1 MKNDVEIIYQKTTE
15 GRGAHGTRSFT
26 EPPGGMTGDRDEFG
40 IHTFE
45 RSQSDDMG
53 LTIQAR
59 NMSVTPAITKRIEKK
74 TETMG
79 RYLYPDT
86 EMQVRLK
93 KEKNDRRV
101 VEITVPMGKNVILRS
116 ESSADDNLFLAID
129 KALAKMERQIR
140 KHRTKLAK
148 NLREE
153 AFTDNPEYI
162 EEDLGDEEE
171 RKVVRR
177 KTFPVRPMSV
187 EDAIIEM
194 ELLGHSFFVFV
205 NIDTERTNV
214 LYLRK
219 DGDLGLLE
227 PEA

>member
-1 MKNDVEIIYQKTTE
+1 MKLSIV
-15 GRGAHGTRSFT
+15 
-26 EPPGGMTGDRDEFG
+26 
-40 IHTFE
+40 
-45 RSQSDDMG
+45 
-53 LTIQAR
+53 AR
-59 NMSVTPAITKRIEKK
+59 NMAVTPAITKRIEKK

-79 RYLYPDT
+79 KYLLPDT
-86 EMQVRLK
+86 EMQIKMR
-93 KEKNDRRV
+93 KEKDDRRV

-140 KHRTKLAK
+140 KHRTKLGK
-148 NLREE
+148 RLRDDAFKAPDMEYFEE
-153 AFTDNPEYI
+153 PAAVEPS
-162 EEDLGDEEE
+162 L
-171 RKVVRR
+171 KVVKH

-187 EDAIIEM
+187 EDAIMQM
-194 ELLGHSFFVFV
+194 ELLGHDFFAFV
-205 NIDTERTNV
+205 NVDTDRTNI

>member
-1 MKNDVEIIYQKTTE
+1 MK
-15 GRGAHGTRSFT
+15 
-26 EPPGGMTGDRDEFG
+26 
-40 IHTFE
+40 
-45 RSQSDDMG
+45 
-53 LTIQAR
+53 LTITSR
-59 NMSVTPAITKRIEKK
+59 NMVVTPAITKRIEKK

-79 RYLYPDT
+79 RYLWPET
-86 EMQVRLK
+86 EMQIK
-93 KEKNDRRV
+93 MTKEKARRV

-116 ESSADDNLFLAID
+116 EGSADDNLFLAID

-140 KHRTKLAK
+140 KHRTKLGK

-153 AFTDNPEYI
+153 IPDVPEYI
-162 EEDLGDEEE
+162 EEDQAEEQE
-171 RKVVRR
+171 RKLVKR

-187 EDAIIEM
+187 EDAMIEM
-194 ELLGHSFFVFV
+194 ELLGHNFFAFV

>member
-1 MKNDVEIIYQKTTE
+1 M
-15 GRGAHGTRSFT
+15 R
-26 EPPGGMTGDRDEFG
+26 
-40 IHTFE
+40 
-45 RSQSDDMG
+45 
-53 LTIQAR
+53 LTITAR

-79 RYLYPDT
+79 RYLWPET
-86 EMQVRLK
+86 EMQIKMR

-116 ESSADDNLFLAID
+116 
-129 KALAKMERQIR
+129 
-140 KHRTKLAK
+140 KHRTKLGK

-153 AFTDNPEYI
+153 AFAEVPEYI
-162 EEDLGDEEE
+162 EEDLAEEEE

-187 EDAIIEM
+187 EDAAIEM
-194 ELLGHSFFVFV
+194 ELLGHSFFAFI
-205 NIDTERTNV
+205 NIDTDRTNV

-219 DGDLGLLE
+219 DGNLGLLE

>member
-1 MKNDVEIIYQKTTE
+1 MK
-15 GRGAHGTRSFT
+15 
-26 EPPGGMTGDRDEFG
+26 
-40 IHTFE
+40 
-45 RSQSDDMG
+45 

-59 NMSVTPAITKRIEKK
+59 NMSVSPAITQRIEKK

-79 RYLYPDT
+79 KYLWPET
-86 EMQVRLK
+86 EMLVKMR
-93 KEKNDRRV
+93 KEKDDRRV

-140 KHRTKLAK
+140 KHRTKLGK

-153 AFTDNPEYI
+153 AFTEVPEYI
-162 EEDLGDEEE
+162 EEDLEQEEE
-171 RKVVRR
+171 LKVVRR
-177 KTFPVRPMSV
+177 KTYPVRPMSL

-205 NIDTERTNV
+205 DVDTERTNV

-219 DGDLGLLE
+219 GGGLGLLE

>member
-1 MKNDVEIIYQKTTE
+1 MK
-15 GRGAHGTRSFT
+15 
-26 EPPGGMTGDRDEFG
+26 
-40 IHTFE
+40 
-45 RSQSDDMG
+45 
-53 LTIQAR
+53 LTITAR
-59 NMSVTPAITKRIEKK
+59 NMVVTPAITKRIEKK

-79 RYLYPDT
+79 RYLWPET
-86 EMQVRLK
+86 EMQIK
-93 KEKNDRRV
+93 MHKEKARRV

-116 ESSADDNLFLAID
+116 EASAEDNLFLAID

-140 KHRTKLAK
+140 KHRTKLGK

-153 AFTDNPEYI
+153 IPDVPEYI
-162 EEDLGDEEE
+162 EEDLAEEKE
-171 RKVVRR
+171 RKIVKR

-187 EDAIIEM
+187 EDAAIEM
-194 ELLGHSFFVFV
+194 ELLGHSFFAFV
-205 NIDTERTNV
+205 NIDTDRTNV

>member
-1 MKNDVEIIYQKTTE
+1 MK
-15 GRGAHGTRSFT
+15 
-26 EPPGGMTGDRDEFG
+26 
-40 IHTFE
+40 
-45 RSQSDDMG
+45 
-53 LTIQAR
+53 LTITAR
-59 NMSVTPAITKRIEKK
+59 NMVVTPAITKRIEKK

-79 RYLYPDT
+79 RYLWPET
-86 EMQVRLK
+86 EMLIKMQ
-93 KEKNDRRV
+93 KEKARRV

-129 KALAKMERQIR
+129 TALAKMERQIR
-140 KHRTKLAK
+140 KHRTKLGK

-153 AFTDNPEYI
+153 IPDVPEYI
-162 EEDLGDEEE
+162 EEETAAEEKE
-171 RKVVRR
+171 REIVKR

-187 EDAIIEM
+187 EDAKIEM
-194 ELLGHSFFVFV
+194 ELLGHTFFAFV

>member
-1 MKNDVEIIYQKTTE
+1 MK
-15 GRGAHGTRSFT
+15 
-26 EPPGGMTGDRDEFG
+26 
-40 IHTFE
+40 
-45 RSQSDDMG
+45 
-53 LTIQAR
+53 LTITSR
-59 NMSVTPAITKRIEKK
+59 NMVVTPAITKRIEKK

-79 RYLYPDT
+79 RYLWPET
-86 EMQVRLK
+86 EMQIK
-93 KEKNDRRV
+93 MTKEKARRV

-116 ESSADDNLFLAID
+116 EGSADDNLFLAID

-140 KHRTKLAK
+140 KHRTKLGK

-153 AFTDNPEYI
+153 IPDVPEYI
-162 EEDLGDEEE
+162 EEDQAEETE
-171 RKVVRR
+171 RKLVKR

-194 ELLGHSFFVFV
+194 DLLGHNFFAFV

>member
-1 MKNDVEIIYQKTTE
+1 MK
-15 GRGAHGTRSFT
+15 
-26 EPPGGMTGDRDEFG
+26 
-40 IHTFE
+40 
-45 RSQSDDMG
+45 
-53 LTIQAR
+53 LTITAR
-59 NMSVTPAITKRIEKK
+59 NMAVTPAITQRIERK
-74 TETMG
+74 TATMG
-79 RYLYPDT
+79 RYLWPET
-86 EMQVRLK
+86 EVQIRMR
-93 KEKNDRRV
+93 KEKNNLRV

-116 ESSADDNLFLAID
+116 EASAEDNLFMAID
-129 KALAKMERQIR
+129 QALAKMERQIR
-140 KHRTKLAK
+140 KHRTKLGK

-153 AFTDNPEYI
+153 AFAEAPEYI
-162 EEDLGDEEE
+162 EDDLEEE
-171 RKVVRR
+171 NTPKVVRH

>member
-1 MKNDVEIIYQKTTE
+1 MKL
-15 GRGAHGTRSFT
+15 S
-26 EPPGGMTGDRDEFG
+26 
-40 IHTFE
+40 
-45 RSQSDDMG
+45 
-53 LTIQAR
+53 IQAR
-59 NMSVTPAITKRIEKK
+59 NMSVSPAITQRIEKK

-79 RYLYPDT
+79 KYLWPET
-86 EMQVRLK
+86 EMQVKMR
-93 KEKNDRRV
+93 KEKNDLRV

-116 ESSADDNLFLAID
+116 ESADENLFLAID

-140 KHRTKLAK
+140 KHRTKLGK

-153 AFTDNPEYI
+153 IPDVPEYI
-162 EEDLGDEEE
+162 EEDQGEEE
-171 RKVVRR
+171 GRKVVKQ

-187 EDAIIEM
+187 EDAAIEM
-194 ELLGHSFFVFV
+194 ELLGHSFFAFV
-205 NIDTERTNV
+205 NIDTEQTNV

>member
-1 MKNDVEIIYQKTTE
+1 MK
-15 GRGAHGTRSFT
+15 
-26 EPPGGMTGDRDEFG
+26 
-40 IHTFE
+40 
-45 RSQSDDMG
+45 
-53 LTIQAR
+53 LTITAQ
-59 NMSVTPAITKRIEKK
+59 NMVVTPAITKRIEKK

-79 RYLYPDT
+79 RYLRPDT
-86 EMQVRLK
+86 EMLIKLR
-93 KEKNDRRV
+93 KEKKLRI

-116 ESSADDNLFLAID
+116 EASAEDNLFLAID
-129 KALAKMERQIR
+129 QALAKMERQIR
-140 KHRTKLAK
+140 KHRTKLGK

-153 AFTDNPEYI
+153 IPDVPEFI
-162 EEDLGDEEE
+162 EEDDDTAEEKD
-171 RKVVRR
+171 RKIVKR

-187 EDAIIEM
+187 EDAVIEM
-194 ELLGHSFFVFV
+194 DLLGHNFFAFV

>member
-1 MKNDVEIIYQKTTE
+1 MK
-15 GRGAHGTRSFT
+15 
-26 EPPGGMTGDRDEFG
+26 
-40 IHTFE
+40 
-45 RSQSDDMG
+45 
-53 LTIQAR
+53 LTITAR
-59 NMSVTPAITKRIEKK
+59 NMVVTPAITKRIEKK

-79 RYLYPDT
+79 RYLWPET
-86 EMQVRLK
+86 EMQIK
-93 KEKNDRRV
+93 MHKEKARRV

-116 ESSADDNLFLAID
+116 EASAEDNLFLAID

-140 KHRTKLAK
+140 KHRTKLGK

-153 AFTDNPEYI
+153 IPDVPEYI
-162 EEDLGDEEE
+162 EEDLAEEKE
-171 RKVVRR
+171 RKIVKR
-177 KTFPVRPMSV
+177 KTFPVRHMSV
-187 EDAIIEM
+187 EDAVIEM
-194 ELLGHSFFVFV
+194 DLLGHNFFAFV

>member
-1 MKNDVEIIYQKTTE
+1 M
-15 GRGAHGTRSFT
+15 R
-26 EPPGGMTGDRDEFG
+26 
-40 IHTFE
+40 
-45 RSQSDDMG
+45 

-59 NMSVTPAITKRIEKK
+59 NMSVTPAITKRIERK

-79 RYLYPDT
+79 RYLWPET
-86 EMQVRLK
+86 EMQIKMR
-93 KEKNDRRV
+93 KEKNDLRV

-116 ESSADDNLFLAID
+116 EASADDNLFLAID
-129 KALAKMERQIR
+129 QALAKMERQIR
-140 KHRTKLAK
+140 KHRTKLGK

-153 AFTDNPEYI
+153 IPDVPEYI
-162 EEDLGDEEE
+162 EADQETEETE
-171 RKVVRR
+171 RKVVKR
-177 KTFPVRPMSV
+177 KTYPVRPMSV

-194 ELLGHSFFVFV
+194 DLLGHNFFVFV

>member
-1 MKNDVEIIYQKTTE
+1 MK
-15 GRGAHGTRSFT
+15 
-26 EPPGGMTGDRDEFG
+26 
-40 IHTFE
+40 
-45 RSQSDDMG
+45 
-53 LTIQAR
+53 LTITAQ
-59 NMSVTPAITKRIEKK
+59 NMVVTPAITKRIEKK

-79 RYLYPDT
+79 RYLRQDA
-86 EMQVRLK
+86 EMQIK
-93 KEKNDRRV
+93 MHKEKARRV

-116 ESSADDNLFLAID
+116 EASADDNLFLAID

-140 KHRTKLAK
+140 KHRTKLGK

-153 AFTDNPEYI
+153 IPDVPEYI
-162 EEDLGDEEE
+162 EEDLAEEQE
-171 RKVVRR
+171 RKVVKR

-194 ELLGHSFFVFV
+194 ELLGHNFFAFV

>member
-1 MKNDVEIIYQKTTE
+1 MKL
-15 GRGAHGTRSFT
+15 S
-26 EPPGGMTGDRDEFG
+26 
-40 IHTFE
+40 
-45 RSQSDDMG
+45 
-53 LTIQAR
+53 IQAR

-79 RYLYPDT
+79 KYLWPET
-86 EMQVRLK
+86 EMQVKMR
-93 KEKNDRRV
+93 KEKNDLRV

-116 ESSADDNLFLAID
+116 ESADENLFLAID

-140 KHRTKLAK
+140 KHRTKLGK

-153 AFTDNPEYI
+153 IPDVPEYI
-162 EEDLGDEEE
+162 EEDQGEEEKE
-171 RKVVRR
+171 RKVVKQ

-187 EDAIIEM
+187 EDAAIEM
-194 ELLGHSFFVFV
+194 ELLGHSFFAFV
-205 NIDTERTNV
+205 NIDTEQTNV

>member
-1 MKNDVEIIYQKTTE
+1 MK
-15 GRGAHGTRSFT
+15 
-26 EPPGGMTGDRDEFG
+26 
-40 IHTFE
+40 
-45 RSQSDDMG
+45 

-59 NMSVTPAITKRIEKK
+59 NMSVSPAITQRIEKK

-79 RYLYPDT
+79 KYLWPET
-86 EMQVRLK
+86 EMQVRMR

-140 KHRTKLAK
+140 KHRTKLGK

-153 AFTDNPEYI
+153 IPDVPEYI
-162 EEDLGDEEE
+162 EEDQAEEE
-171 RKVVRR
+171 KERKLVKR

-187 EDAIIEM
+187 EDAMIEM
-194 ELLGHSFFVFV
+194 ELLGHNFFAFV

>member
-1 MKNDVEIIYQKTTE
+1 MK
-15 GRGAHGTRSFT
+15 
-26 EPPGGMTGDRDEFG
+26 
-40 IHTFE
+40 
-45 RSQSDDMG
+45 
-53 LTIQAR
+53 LTITAR
-59 NMSVTPAITKRIEKK
+59 NMVVTPAITKRIEKK

-79 RYLYPDT
+79 RYLWPET
-86 EMQVRLK
+86 EMQIK
-93 KEKNDRRV
+93 MRRERARRE

-140 KHRTKLAK
+140 KHRTKLGK

-153 AFTDNPEYI
+153 AFAEVPEYI
-162 EEDLGDEEE
+162 EEDQAEEEEE
-171 RKVVRR
+171 RKVVKR

-187 EDAIIEM
+187 EDATIEM
-194 ELLGHSFFVFV
+194 ELLGHSFFAFV
-205 NIDTERTNV
+205 NIDTDRTNV

>member
-1 MKNDVEIIYQKTTE
+1 MK
-15 GRGAHGTRSFT
+15 
-26 EPPGGMTGDRDEFG
+26 
-40 IHTFE
+40 
-45 RSQSDDMG
+45 
-53 LTIQAR
+53 LTITAR
-59 NMSVTPAITKRIEKK
+59 NMVVTPAITKRIEKK

-79 RYLYPDT
+79 RYLWPET
-86 EMQVRLK
+86 EMQIK
-93 KEKNDRRV
+93 MHKEKARRV

-116 ESSADDNLFLAID
+116 EASAEDNLFLAID

-140 KHRTKLAK
+140 KHRTKLGK

-153 AFTDNPEYI
+153 IPDVPEYI
-162 EEDLGDEEE
+162 EEDQAEEQE
-171 RKVVRR
+171 RKIVKR

-194 ELLGHSFFVFV
+194 ELLGHNFFAFV

>member
-1 MKNDVEIIYQKTTE
+1 MK
-15 GRGAHGTRSFT
+15 
-26 EPPGGMTGDRDEFG
+26 
-40 IHTFE
+40 
-45 RSQSDDMG
+45 
-53 LTIQAR
+53 LTITAR
-59 NMSVTPAITKRIEKK
+59 NMVVTPAITKRIEKK

-79 RYLYPDT
+79 RYLWPET
-86 EMQVRLK
+86 EMQIK
-93 KEKNDRRV
+93 MSKERQRRV

-116 ESSADDNLFLAID
+116 EGSADDNLFLAID

-140 KHRTKLAK
+140 KHRTKLGK

-153 AFTDNPEYI
+153 IPDIPEYI
-162 EEDLGDEEE
+162 EEDLAEEKE
-171 RKVVRR
+171 RKVVKR

-187 EDAIIEM
+187 EDAAIEM
-194 ELLGHSFFVFV
+194 DLLGHSFFAFI

>member
-1 MKNDVEIIYQKTTE
+1 MKL
-15 GRGAHGTRSFT
+15 S
-26 EPPGGMTGDRDEFG
+26 
-40 IHTFE
+40 
-45 RSQSDDMG
+45 
-53 LTIQAR
+53 IQAR

-79 RYLYPDT
+79 KYLWPET
-86 EMQVRLK
+86 EMQVKMR
-93 KEKNDRRV
+93 KEKNDLRV

-116 ESSADDNLFLAID
+116 ESADENLFLAID

-140 KHRTKLAK
+140 KHRTKLGK

-153 AFTDNPEYI
+153 IPDVPEYI
-162 EEDLGDEEE
+162 EEDQGEEE
-171 RKVVRR
+171 GRKVVKQ
-177 KTFPVRPMSV
+177 KTFPVRLMSV
-187 EDAIIEM
+187 EDAAIEM
-194 ELLGHSFFVFV
+194 ELLGHSFFAFV
-205 NIDTERTNV
+205 NIDTEQTNV

>member
-1 MKNDVEIIYQKTTE
+1 MK
-15 GRGAHGTRSFT
+15 
-26 EPPGGMTGDRDEFG
+26 
-40 IHTFE
+40 
-45 RSQSDDMG
+45 
-53 LTIQAR
+53 LTITAR
-59 NMSVTPAITKRIEKK
+59 NMVVTPAITKRIEKK

-79 RYLYPDT
+79 RYLWPET
-86 EMQVRLK
+86 EMQVK
-93 KEKNDRRV
+93 MTKDKARRV

-140 KHRTKLAK
+140 KHRTKLGK

-153 AFTDNPEYI
+153 IPDVPEYI
-162 EEDLGDEEE
+162 EEDQGEEEKE
-171 RKVVRR
+171 RKVVKR

-187 EDAIIEM
+187 EDAMIEM
-194 ELLGHSFFVFV
+194 DLLGHNFFVFV
-205 NIDTERTNV
+205 NIDTEQTNV

>member
-1 MKNDVEIIYQKTTE
+1 MKLSIV
-15 GRGAHGTRSFT
+15 
-26 EPPGGMTGDRDEFG
+26 
-40 IHTFE
+40 
-45 RSQSDDMG
+45 
-53 LTIQAR
+53 AR
-59 NMSVTPAITKRIEKK
+59 NMAVTPAITKRIEKK

-79 RYLYPDT
+79 KYLLPDT
-86 EMQVRLK
+86 EMQIKMR
-93 KEKNDRRV
+93 KEKDDRRV
-101 VEITVPMGKNVILRS
+101 VEITVPMGQNVILRS

-140 KHRTKLAK
+140 KHRTKLGK

-153 AFTDNPEYI
+153 AFTEVPEYI
-162 EEDLGDEEE
+162 EEDLEQEEE
-171 RKVVRR
+171 LKVVRR
-177 KTFPVRPMSV
+177 KTYPVRPMSL

-205 NIDTERTNV
+205 DVDTERTNV

-219 DGDLGLLE
+219 GGGLGLLE